1 MITLLASIAGFISSI
16 VPEFIKYFKDIND
29 KKHELNILDRQI
41 EYNKVNASKTL
52 EEIHVSRDILEQASL
67 YSTYKTDIKWIDMLN
82 GSVRPMLA
90 YSFFFMYMS
99 VKYLQYKAISASA
112 HVIEYLDIIWTIDDQ
127 AIFAGVISF
136 YYGQRTFKNFWKNK
150 YTESK

>member
-29 KKHELNILDRQI
+29 KKHELNIL
-41 EYNKVNASKTL
+41 A
-52 EEIHVSRDILEQASL
+52 
-67 YSTYKTDIKWIDMLN
+67 
-82 GSVRPMLA
+82 
-90 YSFFFMYMS
+90 
-99 VKYLQYKAISASA
+99 VKYLQYKAISTSA
-112 HVIEYLDIIWTIDDQ
+112 HVIEYLEVIWTIDDQ

>member
-41 EYNKVNASKTL
+41 EYNKANASRTL
-52 EEIHVSRDILEQASL
+52 EEIHISREILEQASL
-67 YSTYKTDIKWIDMLN
+67 YSTYKTNIKWVDMLN

-90 YSFFFMYMS
+90 YSFFFMYMT

-112 HVIEYLDIIWTIDDQ
+112 HVVEYLNVIWNVDDQ

-136 YYGQRTFKNFWKNK
+136 YYGQRTFRNFWKNK
-150 YTESK
+150 YGEFK

>member
-1 MITLLASIAGFISSI
+1 
-16 VPEFIKYFKDIND
+16 
-29 KKHELNILDRQI
+29 
-41 EYNKVNASKTL
+41 
-52 EEIHVSRDILEQASL
+52 
-67 YSTYKTDIKWIDMLN
+67 MLN

-136 YYGQRTFKNFWKNK
+136 YYCQRTFKNFWKNK

>member
-1 MITLLASIAGFISSI
+1 MFLEIFWNKLLCIPHII
-16 VPEFIKYFKDIND
+16 
-29 KKHELNILDRQI
+29 
-41 EYNKVNASKTL
+41 
-52 EEIHVSRDILEQASL
+52 
-67 YSTYKTDIKWIDMLN
+67 TDIKWIDMLN